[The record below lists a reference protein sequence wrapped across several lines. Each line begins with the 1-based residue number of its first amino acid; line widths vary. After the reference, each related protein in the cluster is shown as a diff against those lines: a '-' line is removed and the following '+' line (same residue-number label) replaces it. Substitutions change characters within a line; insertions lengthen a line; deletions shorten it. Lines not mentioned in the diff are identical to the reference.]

1 MTACKEPD
9 IDIPFIEDPVS
20 REALTGVI
28 MGFDILIV
36 FIFVFYV
43 MSMVRLIKQESVKFD
58 RHTFTITD
66 FALQIKNLPNKRHW
80 ETEQQLRALILD

>member
-1 MTACKEPD
+1 MMTACKEPD

-43 MSMVRLIKQESVKFD
+43 MSMVRLIKQ
-58 RHTFTITD
+58 
-66 FALQIKNLPNKRHW
+66 
-80 ETEQQLRALILD
+80 